1 MPDLVGVCGSCGAR
15 FKGTAAHAGKRAK
28 CGKCDG
34 GVVEFPSVE
43 PTPQGEP
50 TPPKAPSATES
61 KASKGD
67 GKEWTL
73 GPYRV
78 QEELGR
84 GGQAVVYLAE
94 DDRLGRKVALKVLD
108 VVRAGGSAAVERF
121 QREAEAASRLDHP
134 HICRIHETGEED
146 GTAYIAMGFYE
157 GQPLSDLVRD
167 ARIWTE
173 EGGPS
178 GLFSLPG
185 AGISSAR
192 LRRRSSGAHGATGRD
207 QVLKTLALLEK
218 TARALDHA
226 HEEGLV
232 HRDIKPHNIMVTP
245 DGEPVILDFG
255 LAHDEDTMHSLTMTG
270 DLVGTPAYMSPEQL
284 LAKRVTLDRRTD
296 I

>member
-1 MPDLVGVCGSCGAR
+1 VPDLVGVCGSCGAR

-192 LRRRSSGAHGATGRD
+192 LRRRSSGA
-207 QVLKTLALLEK
+207 
-218 TARALDHA
+218 
-226 HEEGLV
+226 
-232 HRDIKPHNIMVTP
+232 
-245 DGEPVILDFG
+245 
-255 LAHDEDTMHSLTMTG
+255 
-270 DLVGTPAYMSPEQL
+270 
-284 LAKRVTLDRRTD
+284 
-296 I
+296 